1 MEANMGELLAFPKQ
15 AEKRAPTK
23 KIALTD
29 DRVAK
34 LTGEGLHWD
43 KKVDGLVVRITEAG
57 GKSYV
62 FRRQIHGRLVNITL
76 GKTSGLKVEDA
87 RKTALKLNGETADG
101 KDVRAERK
109 ALRARTAK
117 KAPTLAEAFEA
128 FKAARERRPST
139 VVDHEFLW
147 GRVPTSMKRKL
158 VADITSDDVEAA
170 KQIEMKAGRSRTA
183 AKLVVFLTA
192 ILNAAGRKHDNPA
205 SDVKRPA
212 PNRRTRR
219 LDRDELA
226 AFLKVLEARRGQ
238 FWPDFI
244 AVALMTGARRAALQA
259 MQWEDLHLDD
269 ALWTV
274 PAEWSKNKTELAI
287 ALPTKAVEVLKARKN
302 TASSQWV
309 WPSDDAASGHVSEPR
324 KPLDRLLAE
333 AGVKAKLSM
342 HDLRRTVGSRL
353 AMTGANA
360 ATISAALGHLSQAS
374 AKAYVHLTTEP
385 VRAAIE
391 KALGLEGR

>member
-1 MEANMGELLAFPKQ
+1 MGELLAFLK
-15 AEKRAPTK
+15 PTK
-23 KIALTD
+23 KRALTKKVALTD

-34 LTGEGLHWD
+34 LTREGFHWD
-43 KKVDGLVVRITEAG
+43 EKVDGLAARITKGG

-76 GKTSGLKVEDA
+76 GKTSGLKVDAA
-87 RKTALKLNGETADG
+87 RKAALKLNGETADG
-101 KDVRAERK
+101 KDVRAQRK
-109 ALRARTAK
+109 ALRAEAARTE
-117 KAPTLAEAFEA
+117 PTLAEAFEA

-147 GRVPTSMKRKL
+147 GRVPASLKRKL
-158 VADITSDDVEAA
+158 VADIIKDDVEAA
-170 KQIEMKAGRSRTA
+170 KQVEMKAGRSRTA
-183 AKLVVFLTA
+183 AKLVVFLGAVMT
-192 ILNAAGRKHDNPA
+192 AAGRKHDNPA
-205 SDVKRPA
+205 VDVKRPV

-219 LDRDELA
+219 LDKDDLA
-226 AFLKVLEARRGQ
+226 AVLRVLEARRGD

-259 MQWEDLHLDD
+259 MRWQDLHLDD

-274 PAEWSKNKTELAI
+274 PTEWSKNKTELAI
-287 ALPTKAVEVLKARKN
+287 ALPARAVDILKARKTN
-302 TASSQWV
+302 ASGPWV
-309 WPSDDAASGHVSEPR
+309 WPSDDAASGHVTEPR
-324 KPLDRLLAE
+324 KPLERLLKE
-333 AGVKAKLSM
+333 GGVKEKLSM

-385 VRAAIE
+385 VRAALE
-391 KALGLEGR
+391 KALGLDSD